1 MRKDI
6 RSPLYNYAN
15 AQQHYLNTFV
25 DMEYEHGIHFGNCS
39 LEILPVLHTH
49 CFEVK
54 ASFEENF
61 GCCETWSSE
70 KRVSR

>member
-1 MRKDI
+1 MCKDI

-15 AQQHYLNTFV
+15 AQRRYLNTFV
-25 DMEYEHGIHFGNCS
+25 RARYGIYFGKYS

-61 GCCETWSSE
+61 DCCETWSSE